1 MSQFKSPSHKLL
13 FSARQGRE
21 KWKQKAMSNRDKLR
35 NEELKKKY
43 HHDRSIAQRE
53 IIKAQ
58 ASEIE
63 TLRAE
68 IEKLKKSLLS

>member
-35 NEELKKKY
+35 NEELKKNIIM
-43 HHDRSIAQRE
+43 IALLL
-53 IIKAQ
+53 K
-58 ASEIE
+58 
-63 TLRAE
+63 
-68 IEKLKKSLLS
+68 EK